1 VPPTTLQAPAKVNLF
16 LAVTGRRPDGFHDIV
31 SVAAPLAWGDSLA
44 MEPAGASF
52 TVACDDPAVPCD
64 ASNLVIR
71 AAGAF
76 AEASGWRGGARFS
89 IAKRIPPGAGLGG
102 ASSDAVSALVALNAH
117 AGAPLDAAALARVAA
132 AVGSDCPLFLAGGPV
147 AMRGRGERVER
158 LADAASRRI
167 RGARV
172 LVFKP
177 AFPVATP
184 WAYAALAAESPEG
197 YVAAGEAEARL
208 SAWVGD
214 AQAPLGRL
222 LFNSMERPVFAKYP
236 AIPVLLDALR
246 ERFGVRSR
254 MSGSGSACYA
264 LLGEDADASPLAE
277 AIRQA
282 WGAAALVVDTRFA

>member
-1 VPPTTLQAPAKVNLF
+1 V
-16 LAVTGRRPDGFHDIV
+16 
-31 SVAAPLAWGDSLA
+31 
-44 MEPAGASF
+44 EPAGESF

-64 ASNLVIR
+64 GSNLVVR
-71 AAGAF
+71 AAAAF

-102 ASSDAVSALVALNAH
+102 ASSDAVSALLAMNAH

-147 AMRGRGERVER
+147 VMRGRGERVEA

-177 AFPVATP
+177 AFPVPTP
-184 WAYAALAAESPEG
+184 WAYAALAAGAPGG
-197 YVAAGEAEARL
+197 YVAPGDAEARL
-208 SAWVGD
+208 CGWIGE
-214 AQAPLGRL
+214 AQAPLVRL
-222 LFNSMERPVFAKYP
+222 LFNSMERPVFAKYA

-246 ERFGVRSR
+246 ERFGVRAR
-254 MSGSGSACYA
+254 MSGSGSACY
-264 LLGEDADASPLAE
+264 LLLAEDADASPLEE

-282 WGAAALVVDTRFA
+282 WGGAALVLDTRFA